1 MEGNKIGITNSPW
14 RLLVAGILLI
24 VWIAFS
30 FLIVDYLVTNGW
42 TDWWI
47 LVIPVALAWL
57 LYVGLAYGIL
67 NETAVR
73 YGK

>member
-1 MEGNKIGITNSPW
+1 VEGNKIGITNSPW

>member
-1 MEGNKIGITNSPW
+1 M
-14 RLLVAGILLI
+14 AGILLI